1 VQRTSLFRA
10 LPFLLALSPFCATAQ
25 EGIRLKVRTVRPG
38 AVRVPEPGH
47 RHLLVQFQ
55 RYPGRDV
62 RDALARRGIRITGY
76 VPDNTLMVSA
86 GPEADLGGFGV
97 KWTGPLETANKLSP
111 RLQTAPGS
119 AYLVIFHEDADM
131 DAARKLVRDAG
142 FDLIENAA
150 MLPNHLL
157 VSGSY
162 AQLTRLAEAD
172 AVAYIMPASSDLVAG
187 HAVGGCAGAVTEA
200 GPVAEYAEVGTG
212 WSKDSAG
219 VVSLQYFF
227 QSLTEKMDEATVRSE
242 VERAFREWERYAPV
256 QLTPGQRAD
265 AARTIAI
272 LFARGA
278 HGDAYPFDGM
288 GGTLAHTFYP
298 SPPNTEPVAGDMHL
312 DADEAWG
319 MGTGVDLY
327 SVVLH
332 ETGHALGLGHSD
344 NPGAVMYPYY
354 RVTGGLA
361 ADDVAGIRGL
371 YGSGQPEAPGAPPS
385 APSAPD
391 VPTVPATPSGP
402 PANPATPPAQP
413 PSADRIPPSITITSP
428 ASTIVS
434 TSAAAITVS
443 GRAGDNVGVASVRWT
458 TSNGDAGAASG
469 TTVWSAGIPLLVG
482 TNVVTVR
489 AYDAAGNVSW
499 RSVTV
504 VRR

>member
-1 VQRTSLFRA
+1 MLLLSL
-10 LPFLLALSPFCATAQ
+10 FCATAQ
-25 EGIRLKVRTVRPG
+25 DGIRLKVRTLWPG
-38 AVRVPEPGH
+38 AVRVIRRADPGR

-62 RDALARRGIRITGY
+62 RDALAQRGIRITGY

-86 GPEADLGGFGV
+86 GPEADLDGLGV
-97 KWTGPLETANKLSP
+97 NWEGPLETADKLSP
-111 RLQTAPGS
+111 QLEAAPGP

-131 DAARKLVRDAG
+131 EAARKLARDAG
-142 FDLIENAA
+142 LDLIDNPVL
-150 MLPNHLL
+150 LPNHLL

-162 AQLTRLAEAD
+162 AQLMHLAEAD
-172 AVAYIMPASSDLVAG
+172 AVAYILPASSDLAAG
-187 HAVGGCAGAVTEA
+187 NAVRGCAGAVTEA
-200 GPVAEYAEVGTG
+200 GPVAEYAQVGTG
-212 WSKDSAG
+212 WSKDAAG
-219 VVSLQYFF
+219 AVSLQYFF
-227 QSLTEKMDEATVRSE
+227 QSFTEKLAEATIRSE

-256 QLTPGQRAD
+256 QLTPGPRAD
-265 AARTIAI
+265 AARLIAI

-278 HGDAYPFDGM
+278 HGDGYPFDGPR
-288 GGTLAHTFYP
+288 GTLAHTFYP

-319 MGTGVDLY
+319 TGTGIDLY

-354 RVTGGLA
+354 RVTSGLA
-361 ADDVAGIRGL
+361 ADDIAGIRAL
-371 YGSGQPEAPGAPPS
+371 YGSAEPEAPATPASGPP
-385 APSAPD
+385 APD
-391 VPTVPATPSGP
+391 VPTVPVTPSAP
-402 PANPATPPAQP
+402 PANPATPTAPAAPAPP
-413 PSADRIPPSITITSP
+413 PSADQIPPSIAITSP

-434 TSAAAITVS
+434 TSAAAMTVS
-443 GRAGDNVGVASVRWT
+443 GRAADNVAVAAVRWT
-458 TSNGDAGAASG
+458 TSNGDAGVASG

-482 TNVVTVR
+482 TNLVTVR